1 LRVARDEPVRGL
13 GNFGRIS
20 VICGQ
25 LNHLGFIGSAVAL
38 YLSKTSAVQRIDALI
53 IVRDS
58 EDVLELFGSHSS
70 EQSVLRI
77 RLLLKLVDEPDW
89 I

>member
-1 LRVARDEPVRGL
+1 MRVIRDEPVRGL

-25 LNHLGFIGSAVAL
+25 LHHLGFIVSAVAL

-77 RLLLKLVDEPDW
+77 RLVLKLVDEPDW